1 MNKEV
6 EELKDFLDSARG
18 ELTITVNGMA
28 PHVSG
33 DMNDSGAILA
43 AFSLMKMIEHTQNH
57 NMQEVME
64 MLLNLNEIM
73 GYHVEGRVYGEDVD
87 YGKD

>member
-1 MNKEV
+1 MSKEV
-6 EELKDFLDSARG
+6 EELKDFLDSAKG

-64 MLLNLNEIM
+64 MLIKLNDIL

-87 YGKD
+87 YGNN